1 MGAVKGKP
9 GYNLDAPELIERCLH
24 CTKPECTNCLGG
36 LPQGREKK
44 ARSRFT
50 RWDELKDLYGQG
62 LSYQSIGAR
71 LGLTK
76 NTVGR
81 LVQILIQAGE
91 VQRRNQYYLS
101 PQARYTV
108 RDRATGAVLASGDA
122 RACARQLGMDV
133 RTFVNTIRKSGQG
146 KGSRVVERT
155 EG

>member
-36 LPQGREKK
+36 VLQGQEKK

-71 LGLTK
+71 
-76 NTVGR
+76 
-81 LVQILIQAGE
+81 
-91 VQRRNQYYLS
+91 RNQYYLS

-108 RDRATGAVLASGDA
+108 RDRATGAVLARGDA

-133 RTFVNTIRKSGQG
+133 RTFVNTIRKSGRG
-146 KGSRVVERT
+146 KGSRVVERV
-155 EG
+155 E